1 MRWLHT
7 DSHGIR
13 YYVEGDIS
21 PSACRVAWA
30 MAHVAKWLIMLGERV
45 FALALR
51 KHPGIHWER

>member
-13 YYVEGDIS
+13 YYVERELTTR
-21 PSACRVAWA
+21 ACLVATA
-30 MAHVAKWLIMLGERV
+30 LAHVAKWLIVLGERV